1 MDIYGVV
8 KHTLVFGNMKL
19 PFEEQIID
27 DKRLRTFSLDVDDGE
42 LKWHRDRENRL
53 VEVIEGG
60 DWYLQMDN
68 ELPKKLVVGEKYY
81 IPEGV
86 YHRVIKGNQE
96 LKVLITFV

>member
-1 MDIYGVV
+1 MIL
-8 KHTLVFGNMKL
+8 KLILVFGNMKL
-19 PFEEQIID
+19 PFEEKIID

-60 DWYLQMDN
+60 DWYLQMDD

>member
-19 PFEEQIID
+19 PFEEKIID

>member
-19 PFEEQIID
+19 PFEEKIID

-96 LKVLITFV
+96 LKILITFV

>member
-19 PFEEQIID
+19 PFEEKIID

-60 DWYLQMDN
+60 DWYLQMDD

-86 YHRVIKGNQE
+86 YHRVIKCNQE

>member
-19 PFEEQIID
+19 PFEEKIID

-60 DWYLQMDN
+60 DWYLQMDD

>member
-19 PFEEQIID
+19 PFEEKIIY

-53 VEVIEGG
+53 VEVIKGG
-60 DWYLQMDN
+60 DWYLQMDD

>member
-1 MDIYGVV
+1 MVIYGVV
-8 KHTLVFGNMKL
+8 KHTLVFGNMKF
-19 PFEEQIID
+19 PFEEKIVGN
-27 DKRLRTFSLDVDDGE
+27 KKLRTFSPNVDDGE

-53 VEVIEGG
+53 VEVLEGE

-68 ELPKKLVVGEKYY
+68 EFPKKLVVGEKYY

-96 LKVLITFV
+96 LKVLITFD